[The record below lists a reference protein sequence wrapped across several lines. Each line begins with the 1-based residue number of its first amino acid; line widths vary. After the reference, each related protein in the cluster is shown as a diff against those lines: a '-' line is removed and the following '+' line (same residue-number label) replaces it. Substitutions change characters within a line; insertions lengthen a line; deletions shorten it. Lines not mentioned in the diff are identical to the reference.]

1 MDGSTTADLESR
13 VQLLEEQIDLLA
25 DFIGRLV
32 GVLDETTGG
41 LAGREIESGMSM
53 GWEAR
58 YDHEGRR
65 VWGWHLG
72 WPPRTEPRQ
81 ETEEAARR

>member
-1 MDGSTTADLESR
+1 MEARMEAELESR
-13 VQLLEEQIDLLA
+13 VALLEMQIDLLA

-32 GVLDETTGG
+32 GVLDGTGC
-41 LAGREIESGMSM
+41 LAGREIQSGMSL
-53 GWEAR
+53 GWEGR
-58 YDHEGRR
+58 YDHRGCL
-65 VWGWHLG
+65 VWNWHLG